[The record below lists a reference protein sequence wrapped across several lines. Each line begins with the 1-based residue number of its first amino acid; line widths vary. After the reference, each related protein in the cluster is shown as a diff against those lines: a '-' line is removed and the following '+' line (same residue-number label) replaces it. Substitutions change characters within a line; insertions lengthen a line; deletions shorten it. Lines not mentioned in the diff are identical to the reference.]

1 MIRLPDLDDQKYSDI
16 VEAAKRRIPV
26 IFPEWTDFNEHD
38 PGITV
43 IEVFAWL
50 KEMQQYYL
58 NKISDKSRSDMFR
71 LLGIEMQ
78 KTAPS
83 VVSVRFDGAAPD
95 RIPIGAHVRT
105 SDGIEF
111 VNDEEFIRPG
121 FSIEKVFLENENS
134 TVDITDVVGDSDSSF
149 YPFGS
154 RLFSG
159 RRALYIGLSCPCEEA
174 ELLFD
179 IEDRLPVRRSLPGEN
194 SEPPRSIVWEYS
206 TASGFRPCSCVK
218 DDTFALSFSGAIT
231 LEQGE
236 DFAAYDNGGK
246 MPHICWIRAR
256 LTESGCE
263 DMPQLQ
269 RVGCGG
275 MKLVQ
280 KKRLAASGDYV
291 SDGKAPIAVRDM
303 LAREGQCLV
312 FIRDSFGWIADEDA
326 KVTQTNYGADVRLSD
341 TAELSG
347 DGAANVR
354 VVRFEEGFGRNRMF
368 FSSDGLPCQRIAFD
382 AEDSVLCGELRIMV
396 LDRASSENPR
406 WREYVYTD
414 RISAAGQ
421 YDRCFGYDPER
432 REIVFGDN
440 EHGEVPPAGNENI
453 MIFGCSVTKGASG
466 NVMSGNLT
474 GLELLGE
481 EYRLIQNTDSSG
493 GADNETLHHA
503 LGRVRELLNESS
515 RAVTAE
521 DYRTAAMRTPGIRIA
536 DAAAIPFFDEQSSE
550 VSEDKAPDSVS
561 LVVIPYSAERF
572 PIPDERFLSAVR
584 GYIENYRLITTNLK
598 VIPPVYIRIDIS
610 AELICGTREV
620 QQVVSRVG
628 KELENTLSV
637 YGADGRTRFGEPV
650 AEESIIAHICSVDGV
665 ISVKNIRI
673 SADNTAC
680 SRDRYGKIIIP
691 PNAVAYCGD
700 VNITVAES

>member
-71 LLGIEMQ
+71 LLGIDMQ
-78 KTAPS
+78 ETAPS
-83 VVSVRFDGAAPD
+83 SVSVSFDGAAPE
-95 RIPIGAHVRT
+95 RIPIGVRLRT
-105 SDGIEF
+105 ADGIEF
-111 VNDEEFIRPG
+111 VNDEEFIRPE
-121 FSIEKVFLENENS
+121 FSIERVFLENENS
-134 TVDITDVVGDSDSSF
+134 AMDITDLVSDSDSSF

-159 RRALYIGLSCPCEEA
+159 RRALYIGLSCPCEKE

-179 IEDRLPVRRSLPGEN
+179 IVDRLPVKRSLPSEG
-194 SEPPRSIVWEYS
+194 SEPPRGIVWEYS
-206 TASGFRPCSCVK
+206 TRSGFKPCSCVK
-218 DDTFALSFSGAIT
+218 DDTFALSFSGGIT
-231 LEQGE
+231 LEQGS
-236 DFAAYDNGGK
+236 DFAADDNGGK
-246 MPHICWIRAR
+246 MPALCWIRAR
-256 LTESGCE
+256 LTDSGCE
-263 DMPQLQ
+263 DMPQLK
-269 RVGCGG
+269 RIGCGG

-291 SDGKAPIAVRDM
+291 SDGKSPIAVTDM

-312 FIRDSFGWIADEDA
+312 FVRDSFGWIADENA
-326 KVTQTNYGADVRLSD
+326 EVSQTGYGADVKLSEN
-341 TAELSG
+341 AELSD

-354 VVRFEEGFGRNRMF
+354 VVRFEDGFGRSRMF

-396 LDRASSENPR
+396 LDRASAEEPR
-406 WREYVYTD
+406 WREYFYTD
-414 RISAAGQ
+414 RLSAAGP
-421 YDRCFGYDPER
+421 YDRCFGYDAER

-440 EHGEVPPAGNENI
+440 EHGEVPPSGNENI
-453 MIFGCSVTKGASG
+453 MVFGCSVTKGAAGNVISG
-466 NVMSGNLT
+466 NITSLNF
-474 GLELLGE
+474 LGE
-481 EYRLIQNTDSSG
+481 EYRLIQNADSSG

-515 RAVTAE
+515 RSVTAE
-521 DYRTAAMRTPGIRIA
+521 DYRAAAMKTPGIRIA
-536 DAAAIPFFDEQSSE
+536 DAAAIPFFDEQSSV
-550 VSEDKAPDSVS
+550 VSEDKAPNSVS

-572 PIPDERFLSAVR
+572 PVPDERFITAVQR
-584 GYIENYRLITTNLK
+584 HAENYRLITTNLK

-628 KELENTLSV
+628 KELEQTLSV
-637 YGADGRTRFGEPV
+637 YGADGRTRFGSPV
-650 AEESIIAHICSVDGV
+650 SEESLIAEICSVDGV
-665 ISVKNIRI
+665 LSVKNIRI

-700 VNITVAES
+700 VSITVAES